1 MRRYQ
6 PVFAT
11 EADLCSAVIVRL
23 REWGWTVYPES
34 CGFDFVAVRDHIQV
48 GVEAKLRPNLRV
60 LSQALDRFER
70 RLRVPHCIATLVER
84 WSGDFDRIAK
94 RIGLTSLSWS
104 SHFRDADPRRFET
117 ELWEG
122 QRRFETACGS
132 EVGTLRLPDLVIDVP
147 AGVPSPQTASAWK
160 VRAVKM
166 ALRLRSGEQ
175 ITRSDLDSEELAYST
190 FWVRGWIER
199 ANPGE
204 RKARYRIGSVPT
216 GPLPDILYP
225 EIVEALNRQEGAA

>member
-34 CGFDFVAVRDHIQV
+34 CGFDFVAVRDLIQV

-60 LSQALDRFER
+60 LSQALDRFDR

-84 WSGDFDRIAK
+84 RNADFDRVAE
-94 RIGLTSLSWS
+94 RAGLTSLSWV
-104 SHFRDADPRRFET
+104 SHFMDANPRHFET
-117 ELWEG
+117 ELRNG
-122 QRRFETACGS
+122 QLRFRTACGS
-132 EVGTLRLPDLVIDVP
+132 EAGTLRLPDLVIDVP

-166 ALRLRSGEQ
+166 ALRLRAGEE
-175 ITRSDLDSEELAYST
+175 ITRSNLDSEELAYST
-190 FWVRGWIER
+190 FWARGWIER

-204 RKARYRIGSVPT
+204 RKARYRIGSDPRE
-216 GPLPDILYP
+216 PLPDALYP
-225 EIVEALNRQEGAA
+225 EIVEALNQQGGAA